1 MADNTISGIVT
12 DIITDGPDKR
22 IVFMP
27 DDGRQSMS
35 IPIANLDTTKIQNH
49 QHITLEITNSNTNQ
63 PVSYD
68 SVLQANDNPSFAQD
82 AFDADQNAM
91 QAMDNPPKVP
101 NSDSDENESYGDDLG
116 DFVDSGKNK
125 GLLNEDPVAEMD
137 GQTDPNMQNS
147 EQTQA
152 KQAKTKKKPKS
163 EASRAKMDHVWLGLF
178 AVLAGAAE
186 GVFGYINRGRFCAAA
201 SALMMFVA
209 VYALMTFVRT
219 KKHGHK
225 TAVLALLL
233 MFCGLAGFAIN
244 IPVGASIYAVYG
256 RYAMAGVV
264 ALLGLIDAIK
274 RASIGNGSADDAGK
288 TKKDKK
294 RKNKK
299 NKKNKK
305 NQGTQQAQPQL
316 TV

>member
-68 SVLQANDNPSFAQD
+68 SVLQANDNPSFVQGQSD
-82 AFDADQNAM
+82 VDQNTM
-91 QAMDNPPKVP
+91 QAMDNQPKVP
-101 NSDSDENESYGDDLG
+101 DSYSDENESYGDDLG
-116 DFVDSGKNK
+116 DFVDAGKNK
-125 GLLNEDPVAEMD
+125 GLLNKDPVAEMD
-137 GQTDPNMQNS
+137 GQTDPNMQNP

-152 KQAKTKKKPKS
+152 KQSKTKKEPKS

-186 GVFGYINRGRFCAAA
+186 GVFGYINRGRFCAVA

-225 TAVLALLL
+225 MAVLALLL

-256 RYAMAGVV
+256 RYAMAGIV

-288 TKKDKK
+288 AKKSKKD
-294 RKNKK
+294 KK
-299 NKKNKK
+299 NKKNK
-305 NQGTQQAQPQL
+305 GTQQAQPQL
-316 TV
+316 TI